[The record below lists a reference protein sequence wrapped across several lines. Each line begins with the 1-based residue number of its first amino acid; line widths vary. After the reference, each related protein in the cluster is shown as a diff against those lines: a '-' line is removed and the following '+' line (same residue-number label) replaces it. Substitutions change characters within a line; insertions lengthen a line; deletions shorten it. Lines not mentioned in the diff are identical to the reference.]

1 MNNNKYRTLMRLCV
15 TMLFL
20 LFVSATAFPSFA
32 SDGHHTKVSLVA
44 DVRSV
49 QPGSEFIVGVLMKM
63 DPGWHTYWLNGGEA
77 GLPTKIQWTLPD
89 GITTGDIRWPLPH
102 KYIEA
107 GDVLTYGYE
116 KENMLLVPMKASTT
130 LVPGQTITLT
140 AKIDWL
146 ECEHIC
152 VPGAATVSL
161 VLQVMSAPPAGI
173 RDSLVQYYARQ
184 VPAPIPPAS
193 DINLVSETRD
203 GKVILVVKPKE
214 GKFASENSPDFYPYG
229 FDDIIVGRTSVK
241 ASSVEATLEI
251 PLAAFEQVTDSRVFT
266 GVLVYQLESGQR
278 QSWVIDVPLP
288 TEFLSTLNSA
298 LPSTGS
304 VLDRQF
310 VDTAADD
317 TPLYLYILFAIIG
330 GLLLNIMP
338 CVLPVIALKIFGLV
352 KIAGD
357 SPAKVKRL
365 GWMFSL
371 GILVSFLALAVL
383 VIALQSAG
391 EQVGWGF
398 QFQEPVFVMIMCTIV
413 FVFGLSLF
421 GVFEIRL
428 PGSAASKIG
437 EVLAGQETKR
447 KGYAASFAEGVFAT
461 ILATPCTA
469 PFLGSALGFAF
480 AQPWW
485 VILLIFTSV
494 SFGMAL
500 PYLILTTKPS
510 WMKFLPKP
518 GAWMESAKQFMGFL
532 MMGTLIWLLFI
543 LGNQMGMEAV
553 IWTSAFLL
561 MVGLACWLV
570 GRFATL
576 TASRGRVM
584 VIWSIALLAVIVGY
598 ALFLSDVVAARDV
611 LGPSGS
617 SSMQGN
623 TKKGIQWESFTVAK
637 LDAYLNEGKPVF
649 IDFTADWCL
658 TCKVNEKTVLADDEV
673 IERFRSSGIVSLK
686 ADWTNRNPEIT
697 QLLAKFGRSG
707 VPLYVVFPAGKPGE
721 PIVLP
726 EVITTGI
733 VLEALDRAH
742 SVTSTAITN

>member
-1 MNNNKYRTLMRLCV
+1 MRFLLSMCF
-15 TMLFL
+15 LFL
-20 LFVSATAFPSFA
+20 LALSFPPSSIA
-32 SDGHHTKVSLVA
+32 DDHHTRVTLVA
-44 DVRSV
+44 DVQAIR
-49 QPGSEFIVGVLMKM
+49 PGHDFTVGVLMAM
-63 DPGWHTYWLNGGEA
+63 DPGWHTYWKNGGEA
-77 GLPTKIQWTLPD
+77 GLPTKIEWTLPP
-89 GITTGDIRWPLPH
+89 GITAEEIQWPLPH
-102 KYIEA
+102 KYIET

-116 KENMLLVPMKASTT
+116 KENMLLVPMKSASTI
-130 LVPGQTITLT
+130 VPGQTLT
-140 AKIDWL
+140 ISAKISWL

-152 VPGAATVSL
+152 VPGDAAVSL
-161 VLQVMSAPPAGI
+161 TLPVATTSPQRMH
-173 RDSLVQYYARQ
+173 DSLFQYYSQQ
-184 VPAPIPPAS
+184 VPLRLSPSSNVA
-193 DINLVSETRD
+193 VESEARD
-203 GKVILVVKPKE
+203 GKVVLVVRPKE
-214 GKFASENSPDFYPYG
+214 GKFSAGFAPDFYPYG
-229 FDDIIVGRTSVK
+229 FEDITVGRTLVRPSPG
-241 ASSVEATLEI
+241 ETTLEI
-251 PLAAFEQVTDSRVFT
+251 PLTAFEQVAGPRLFE
-266 GVLVYQLESGQR
+266 GVLVYQLESGRR
-278 QSWVIDVPLP
+278 QALVMEVPL
-288 TEFLSTLNSA
+288 TAEFCSSLNST
-298 LPSTGS
+298 SSSGSS

-310 VDTAADD
+310 AIASTDT
-317 TPLYLYILFAIIG
+317 TPLYLYILFAMVG

-357 SPAKVKRL
+357 SPAKMKRL

-437 EVLAGQETKR
+437 EVLAGRETKG
-447 KGYAASFAEGVFAT
+447 KGYGASFAEGVFAT

-500 PYLILTTKPS
+500 PYLILTTKPT

-518 GAWMESAKQFMGFL
+518 GAWMETAKQFMGFL
-532 MMGTLIWLLFI
+532 MMGTLVWLLFI

-576 TASRGRVM
+576 SASRGRVM
-584 VIWSIALLAVIVGY
+584 VTWGFAVLAVIAGY
-598 ALFLSDVVAARDV
+598 MLFLSDVVAARD
-611 LGPSGS
+611 LLGS
-617 SSMQGN
+617 SASTSMQGN
-623 TKKGIQWESFTVAK
+623 TKGGIQWESFTVAK
-637 LDAYLNEGKPVF
+637 LDAYLKEGKPVF
-649 IDFTADWCL
+649 IDFTAEWCL
-658 TCKVNEKTVLADDEV
+658 TCKVNEKTVLADADV
-673 IERFRSSGIVSLK
+673 IEKFRSSGIVSLK

-697 QLLAKFGRSG
+697 QLLSKFGRSG

-721 PIVLP
+721 PIILP

-733 VLEALDRAH
+733 VLDAIDRAQ
-742 SVTSTAITN
+742 SATTAVIIQ